1 MGLAAPL
8 GLFLLALVAIPLW
21 IHRVRKKTLVTRKL
35 PTIRLLARAAEQQR
49 KRASFRDPFL
59 LYARIAMACLVAF
72 ALAKPYLSRLASYAS
87 ERPVALAII
96 LDDSMSMSRRHD
108 RTRTMLEAAAL
119 RAEQVVSELAPDSEV
134 SLVLGGREA
143 RLWIRRE
150 KSLPALRER
159 LRNAPNPGARG
170 TDLPRALELALNQL
184 GASSLSTR
192 EVLVLSDCDKHA
204 GASSLSSPQVPI
216 RVECLKPRKSPP
228 NAYISELQLS
238 TPGDTAESS
247 ILQLTLRSASQVGE
261 LSVAVRIDGTFFA
274 EVDVPLENGTGV
286 LELPIAPGELAA
298 KRVLGAEI
306 RSPNAIGA
314 DDARELRL
322 GAEGV
327 SHVLLVDGD
336 PAPSYMDDE
345 LRYVSLALS
354 LSESAGKLHVTRID
368 ADGLDATSLR
378 DFDVVILGNVRA
390 PQGATAEELRHF
402 AERGGGLLIGAG
414 NNVDAFA
421 YRSAFGDL
429 LPAVVRSSAPA
440 DPPATLGE
448 STASEMLP
456 DGARGLE
463 TARTWKRL
471 LMETPGPG
479 ANVVIAF
486 ADGSPLLVTAPHGA
500 GRVALFATTFDD
512 AWTDIPLTPGFL
524 PLLHD
529 VMRAISPTSALP
541 PGPHVAGSQLMARVP
556 GGTTRAYMLT
566 PDGRRVD
573 LSPVRDSVRIDDT
586 KIPGIYRV
594 FAPDRQASGGEL
606 AQLSFTV
613 LPDLSDSDD
622 TPGSAPSVAERKA
635 QAGVGHPRGVDPWFW
650 LLLGFAFLV
659 EGLLRRQPE
668 APARAA

>member
-49 KRASFRDPFL
+49 KRVSFRDPLL
-59 LYARIAMACLVAF
+59 LYVRIAMACLVAL

-96 LDDSMSMSRRHD
+96 VDDSMSMSRRYD
-108 RTRTMLEAAAL
+108 RTRSILEAAAL
-119 RAEQVVSELAPDSEV
+119 RAEQVVTELAPDSEV
-134 SLVLGGREA
+134 SVVFGGREA

-159 LRNAPNPGARG
+159 LRNAPSPGARG

-184 GASSLSTR
+184 AASPLSTR

-204 GASSLSSPQVPI
+204 GAASLSSPQTPI
-216 RVECLKPRKSPP
+216 RVECLKPRKAPP
-228 NAYISELQLS
+228 NAYISDLQLS
-238 TPGDTAESS
+238 APSDTAESS
-247 ILQLTLRSASQVGE
+247 ILQLTLRGASQVSE
-261 LSVAVRIDGTFFA
+261 LSVALRIDGTLLT
-274 EVDVPLENGTGV
+274 EVDVPMENGVGV
-286 LELPIAPGELAA
+286 AEVPIAPGELAA

-306 RSPNAIGA
+306 RTPNAISA
-314 DDARELRL
+314 DDVRELRL

-336 PAPSYMDDE
+336 PASSYMDDE

-354 LSESAGKLHVTRID
+354 LSETAGKLHVTRID
-368 ADGLDATSLR
+368 ADGLEATSLA

-390 PQGATAEELRHF
+390 PQGATAEELRRF
-402 AERGGGLLIGAG
+402 VERGGGLLIGAG

-421 YRSAFGDL
+421 YRSAFGDV

-448 STASEMLP
+448 SATSEALP

-463 TARTWKRL
+463 TARTWNRL
-471 LMETPGPG
+471 LMETPR
-479 ANVVIAF
+479 AEATVLLAF
-486 ADGSPLLVTAPHGA
+486 SDASPLLVLAPHGA

-512 AWTDIPLTPGFL
+512 AWTDLPLTPGFL

-541 PGPHVAGSQLMARVP
+541 PGPHLAGSQLQARVP
-556 GGTTRAYMLT
+556 GGTIRAYMLT

-573 LSPVRDSVRIDDT
+573 LIPVRDSVRIDDT
-586 KIPGIYRV
+586 RIPGIYRV
-594 FAPDRQASGGEL
+594 FAPDRQAAGGEL

-613 LPDLSDSDD
+613 VPDLTDSDD
-622 TPGSAPSVAERKA
+622 TPGTVPTAAERKA

-650 LLLGFAFLV
+650 LLLGVAFLV
-659 EGLLRRQPE
+659 EGLLRRQQE
-668 APARAA
+668 APARA